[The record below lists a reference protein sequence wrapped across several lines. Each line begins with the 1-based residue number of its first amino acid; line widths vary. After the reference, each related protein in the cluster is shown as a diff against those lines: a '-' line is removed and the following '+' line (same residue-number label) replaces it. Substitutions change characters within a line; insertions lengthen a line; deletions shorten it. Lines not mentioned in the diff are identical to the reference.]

1 LLTGFVIRESK
12 KCSCLGGYPPP
23 DLVRQIPW
31 ILPLPDPLGKYRGIL
46 RPGLKETITVTD
58 RIKKPKMFN
67 YIEHI
72 FANKVTSKIKKK
84 LAISRL
90 F

>member
-1 LLTGFVIRESK
+1 MLTGLVIRESK
-12 KCSCLGGYPPP
+12 KCSCLEGYPPS
-23 DLVRQIPW
+23 DLVRQVPW
-31 ILPLPDPLGKYRGIL
+31 LSPLPDPLGKYRGIL
-46 RPGLKETITVTD
+46 RPGLKKTITITD